1 MKIAHYEPFVKSD
14 KINIMLKW
22 IEINEKALVH
32 NLKLIRKLLKPKTK
46 LLFTVKANAYGHG
59 LKEIALICEKNNLV
73 DVYGVHSI
81 EEALTLREIGVKRD
95 ILILGYVE
103 ESELIYALEKNIK
116 FTVYN
121 LSMIKKL
128 NSIAKKISKKA
139 VIHLK
144 VETGTGRQGILKKDW
159 GKIRDFLKKAENIDF
174 EGISSHFANI
184 EDTTDHSYAEYQ
196 FKRFTDFTG
205 IVKKDGFSPRIKHF
219 SCSASTLLFPKTHL
233 DMVRVGISGYGYWPS
248 KETYL
253 SFLLKNGKEIKLR
266 KVLSF
271 YSKISQIKTLDA
283 GSFIGYGLT
292 YKTNSKTKIAVLP
305 VGYYDG
311 VDRKLSNTGY
321 FLVKGKRA
329 AIRGRVCMNI
339 TVIDITTVKNVKLE
353 DRVTLL
359 GNQGDEHITADDWAE
374 KTYTIN
380 YEILS
385 RLSPLIKR
393 VVNED

>member
-1 MKIAHYEPFVKSD
+1 
-14 KINIMLKW
+14 MLKW
-22 IEINEKALVH
+22 IEISEKALVH
-32 NLKLIRKLLKPKTK
+32 NLRLIRNLLKHGTK

-59 LKEIALICEKNNLV
+59 LKEIASICEKHNLV
-73 DVYGVHSI
+73 DAYGVHSI
-81 EEALTLREIGVKRD
+81 EEALKLREIGVNRD

-103 ESELIYALEKNIK
+103 EKELIYGLEKNIK

-128 NSIAKKISKKA
+128 NSIAKKLSKKA

-144 VETGTGRQGILKKDW
+144 IETGTGRQGILKKDW
-159 GKIRDFLKKAENIDF
+159 EKIKNYLKKAENIDF

-196 FKRFTDFTG
+196 FERFMNFVKR
-205 IVKKDGFSPRIKHF
+205 VKQDGFSPRVKHF
-219 SCSASTLLFPKTHL
+219 SCSASTLLFPRTHL
-233 DMVRVGISGYGYWPS
+233 DMVRIGISGYGYWPS

-253 SFLLKNGKEIKLR
+253 SFLLKKGKEIKLE

-271 YSKISQIKTLDA
+271 YTKISQIKILEE

-292 YKTNSKTKIAVLP
+292 YKTNSNTKIAILP

-321 FLVKGKRA
+321 FIIKGKRA

-339 TVIDITTVKNVKLE
+339 TVTDITTIKDVKIE
-353 DRVTLL
+353 DRVVLL
-359 GNQGDEHITADDWAE
+359 GRERDENLTADDWAG
-374 KTYTIN
+374 KINTIN
-380 YEILS
+380 YEVLS
-385 RLSPLIKR
+385 RLSPFIRR
-393 VVNED
+393 VVNEN